1 MRGWRPCARLARAA
15 CSPTAR
21 ASVVAPAELK
31 NCRSPAAE
39 VRGRLAFSARAT
51 CAPTARASAVP
62 PAELTNCRWRAGE
75 VHGRRTLYTHTHP
88 YSFLCV
94 LRNLCF
100 LSPLSRYI
108 GLSSKHSMFS
118 MIFQNRLKKLC
129 PETVFLRCFIVNT
142 MGTHKCRRHL
152 ARVRGRSAWLA
163 PMRGVGAR
171 ACAVGVRGWRPCAG
185 LARARV
191 HGRSA
196 WLAPMRKVGARSL
209 LADRPRK
216 RGRACGT

>member
-1 MRGWRPCARLARAA
+1 MVGVPC
-15 CSPTAR
+15 T
-21 ASVVAPAELK
+21 
-31 NCRSPAAE
+31 
-39 VRGRLAFSARAT
+39 
-51 CAPTARASAVP
+51 
-62 PAELTNCRWRAGE
+62 
-75 VHGRRTLYTHTHP
+75 HTHTHP
-88 YSFLCV
+88 YSFLDV

-129 PETVFLRCFIVNT
+129 PETVFLRCVIVNT
-142 MGTHKCRRHL
+142 MGTHTCRRHLARVRGRSAWLAPILVFFFFFFICCFLFFLRCFIVKTMGTHTYRRHL